1 MFLSKQYIL
10 TVFKNC
16 HTFLRFLCLFAKIAN
31 LALRTKVHVKCSAFT
46 KNKKNHLYHPK
57 NNSRYYSMRNLV
69 QAFPFYIDLTKQ
81 KILVF
86 FLAGPQCSLVKIYGR
101 NSLLKL
107 PKTLHRLWVDKRE
120 VELWRNIVE
129 IDLIK
134 VNWQPNQRI
143 KTDALSV

>member
-10 TVFKNC
+10 IVFKNC
-16 HTFLRFLCLFAKIAN
+16 RTFLRVSLFFTKIAN
-31 LALRTKVHVKCSAFT
+31 LALRTKVHVKCSAFA
-46 KNKKNHLYHPK
+46 KKKKNHLYHPK

-69 QAFPFYIDLTKQ
+69 QTFPFYIDLTTKNTD
-81 KILVF
+81 F
-86 FLAGPQCSLVKIYGR
+86 FLAGPQCSLVKINGR

-120 VELWRNIVE
+120 VKLWRNIVG